1 MTREMKR
8 ILITGA
14 AGQIGSEL
22 TLALR
27 KKYGNDNVLATDIKS
42 QVSPKLRDSGP
53 YQHLNILERAAIA
66 ESILDFKADTI
77 YHMSAILSASGEN
90 NPQLAW
96 DVNLNGTFNILEAA
110 REHSLARVF
119 IPSSIAAFGPETPRI
134 HTPNDTIL
142 KPRTMYGL
150 TKVAGELL
158 GDYYV
163 SRYGLDVRGC
173 RYPGIISYETPPG
186 GGTTDYAVAIFFE
199 AVKKKNYKCFL
210 GESTRLPMM
219 YMPDC
224 LKATIDLM
232 EADFSGLKH
241 HADFNVAA
249 MSFSASE
256 LAAEI
261 KKHIPDFKI
270 TYEPDFRQAI
280 ADSWPESIDD
290 SAAREE
296 WGWKPDYDLAGMTAD
311 MISALKKRHS
321 EGTLNY

>member
-27 KKYGNDNVLATDIKS
+27 KKYGGGNVLATDIKT
-42 QVSPKLRDSGP
+42 QISPKLRDSGP
-53 YQHLNILERAAIA
+53 FQSLDVLEREAIVKTVR
-66 ESILDFKADTI
+66 EFRADTI
-77 YHMSAILSASGEN
+77 FHLSAILSASGEN
-90 NPQLAW
+90 KPQLAW
-96 DVNLNGTFNILEAA
+96 NVNLNGTFNILEAA

-119 IPSSIAAFGPETPRI
+119 VPSSIAAFGPETPRLN
-134 HTPNDTIL
+134 TPNDTIL

-163 SRYGLDVRGC
+163 RRFNLDVRGC
-173 RYPGIISYETPPG
+173 RYPGIISHETLPG
-186 GGTTDYAVAIFFE
+186 GGTTDYAVAIFYE
-199 AVKKKNYKCFL
+199 AVKNKSYNCFL
-210 GESTRLPMM
+210 RPDTRLPMM

-224 LKATIDLM
+224 LKATLDLM
-232 EADFSGLKH
+232 EADFSRLNH
-241 HADFNVAA
+241 HADFNIAA

-261 KKHIPDFKI
+261 KKHIPEFI
-270 TYEPDFRQAI
+270 VTYEPDYRQAI
-280 ADSWPESIDD
+280 AESWPETIDD

-296 WGWKPDYDLAGMTAD
+296 WGWKPDYDLAKMTAD
-311 MISALKKRHS
+311 MIAALQERF
-321 EGTLNY
+321 ETGTLEY